1 MALLSLNRS
10 LCCRYRL
17 LFPHGYD
24 VVCSHSG
31 YSSDKVSL
39 LLQDLSSLGFTCSI
53 NFETMCKSPSLQNS
67 KKDPLSFLN
76 SSTCSFPE
84 TRNIMLA
91 SENDIRFLFLKIIK
105 TNALYQLNSHEK
117 LCKRWDLKKLLGHC
131 WERDTDFSWENAED
145 LFKISLFNKYLLIV
159 HCTPSAIMLLQV
171 PQI

>member
-1 MALLSLNRS
+1 MIYYWIFRTDESALEDVYQIRLSRTMALLSLNRS

-53 NFETMCKSPSLQNS
+53 NFETMCKSLSLQNS

-117 LCKRWDLKKLLGHC
+117 LCKRWDLKKAIGTLLRT
-131 WERDTDFSWENAED
+131 WYW
-145 LFKISLFNKYLLIV
+145 LFLGKRRGSF
-159 HCTPSAIMLLQV
+159 
-171 PQI
+171 